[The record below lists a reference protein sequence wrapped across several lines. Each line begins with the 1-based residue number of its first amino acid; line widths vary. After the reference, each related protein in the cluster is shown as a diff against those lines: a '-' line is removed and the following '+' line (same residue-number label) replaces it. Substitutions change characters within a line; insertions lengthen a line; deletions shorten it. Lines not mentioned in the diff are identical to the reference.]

1 VHLALQAH
9 TWLSTTRGELML
21 ITTKDPELVKGLL
34 ASGWWRKGDTFIW
47 IKTIGRA

>member
-1 VHLALQAH
+1 M
-9 TWLSTTRGELML
+9 STAAVI

-47 IKTIGRA
+47 MHTIGRA